1 MDRSNVE
8 RRGFVNGSIRRR
20 DNIGQSYGLK
30 LTAAGLKAI
39 AVDDGSEET
48 HEVGEP
54 AQRLAT
60 ALQGGDER
68 SVRVRGCQS
77 APKTDSR
84 LECAKPTPVIA
95 LMAALA
101 PAELVGG
108 A

>member
-1 MDRSNVE
+1 MDRSNVK
-8 RRGFVNGSIRRR
+8 RRGFGHGSIRRR
-20 DNIGQSYGLK
+20 DNIEQSYGLK

-48 HEVGEP
+48 QEVGEP

-68 SVRVRGCQS
+68 SVVRGCQS

-84 LECAKPTPVIA
+84 LECAQNRP
-95 LMAALA
+95 LLSH
-101 PAELVGG
+101 
-108 A
+108 